1 LLQEL
6 GVDPGTP
13 ELIETYNVIPGA

>member
-6 GVDPGTP
+6 GVPK
-13 ELIETYNVIPGA
+13 